1 MDNNNLSYSGAFM
14 DTYATQE
21 NVGKTTI
28 SPDVLHK
35 IACLTTLSV
44 EGVSRMASASSSVEQ
59 FFRRKE
65 EYKGA
70 KVKIKDGKVYVD
82 IYVVLMSNRN
92 VRDIS
97 REIQSRVSRAIS
109 EMVGMQAGGVTIHIH
124 DIDFSA

>member
-1 MDNNNLSYSGAFM
+1 M

-35 IACLTTLSV
+35 IASLTTLSV
-44 EGVSRMASASSSVEQ
+44 EGVSRMASANSNVEQ
-59 FFRRKE
+59 LFRKKE

-82 IYVVLMSNRN
+82 IFVVLMSNRN
-92 VRDIS
+92 VRELS

-109 EMVGMQAGGVTIHIH
+109 EMVGMQVGGVTIHIK

>member
-1 MDNNNLSYSGAFM
+1 ME
-14 DTYATQE
+14 TYGLKE
-21 NVGKTTI
+21 SIGKTTI

-44 EGVSRMASASSSVEQ
+44 EGVSRMASAKSSLEQ
-59 FFRRKE
+59 LFSKKE

-70 KVKIKDGKVYVD
+70 EVKVKDGKVFVD

-109 EMVGMQAGGVTIHIH
+109 EMVGMQAGGVTIHIK

>member
-1 MDNNNLSYSGAFM
+1 ME
-14 DTYATQE
+14 TYGLKE

-28 SPDVLHK
+28 SPNVLHK

-44 EGVSRMASASSSVEQ
+44 EGVSRMASAKTSAEKLMSK
-59 FFRRKE
+59 KE

-70 KVKIKDGKVYVD
+70 KVKIRDGKVYVD
-82 IYVVLMSNRN
+82 IFVVLMSNRN

-109 EMVGMQAGGVTIHIH
+109 EMVGMQAGGVTIHIK